1 MQFNITTKKYNLICP
16 ETMLYKV
23 NQSPAMRKWHDLTY
37 YSWCDKKLD
46 SGHKDLTVANLLI
59 VNVNAEAEGYTYWGG
74 GGCLGQLSPLEI
86 QQSEYDAGSLPPRN
100 KKSYISTAP
109 LLKNSRYGTEV
120 VRAV

>member
-23 NQSPAMRKWHDLTY
+23 NQSPAMRKWRDLTY

-74 GGCLGQLSPLEI
+74 
-86 QQSEYDAGSLPPRN
+86 DAGGSCPP
-100 KKSYISTAP
+100 
-109 LLKNSRYGTEV
+109 
-120 VRAV
+120 